1 MSHPQMPYPPHY
13 PPVAPPPP
21 KKNWFARHKVL
32 SVLSAFLL
40 LIIVIAVA
48 SGGGKK
54 SGDDSGPGAQPK
66 PKPGIGVPVRDG
78 KFEFVVQSVE
88 AGVPTVGAS
97 YVTEEAQGQFVLVKL
112 TVRNIGD
119 REQSFTMS
127 AQKLLDG
134 GGRQYSV
141 DDMATI
147 TLDKGTVYE
156 QINPGNS
163 LDATIV
169 FDVPAGT
176 VPSQIE
182 LHDSVFSGGTTVAL
196 K

>member
-1 MSHPQMPYPPHY
+1 MSQPQMPYPPHY
-13 PPVAPPPP
+13 PPVAPPAP

-32 SVLSAFLL
+32 GVLGALLL
-40 LIIVIAVA
+40 LIIVIAFA
-48 SGGGKK
+48 SGGGTK
-54 SGDDSGPGAQPK
+54 SGDDGGPGAEPK

-78 KFEFVVQSVE
+78 KFEFIVQSFE
-88 AGVPTVGAS
+88 AGVPSVGAS

-112 TVRNIGD
+112 TVRNVGD

-134 GGRQYSV
+134 AGRQYSV

-147 TLDKGTVYE
+147 TLDQGTAFE
-156 QINPGNS
+156 QVNPGNS
-163 LDATIV
+163 VDATIV

-176 VPSQIE
+176 IPSQIE
-182 LHDSVFSGGTTVAL
+182 LHDSLFSGGTTVAL

>member
-13 PPVAPPPP
+13 PPVAPPAP

-32 SVLSAFLL
+32 TVLAFLL

-48 SGGGKK
+48 SGGGEKA
-54 SGDDSGPGAQPK
+54 GDDSGPGAQAK

-88 AGVPTVGAS
+88 AGVASVGAS
-97 YVTEEAQGQFVLVKL
+97 YATESAQGQFVLVKL
-112 TVRNIGD
+112 SVRNVGD
-119 REQSFTMS
+119 REQSFSMS

-163 LDATIV
+163 VDATIV

-176 VPSQIE
+176 IPSQIE